1 VTGEAWTIIVAL
13 ATALQGVSIYLFKR
27 VDNENKELK
36 AELKT
41 NNTASAANQ
50 VLNAELA
57 RLYIKSLSEKETE

>member
-1 VTGEAWTIIVAL
+1 MTGEAWTIIVAL

-57 RLYIKSLSEKETE
+57 RLYIKSLSAKETE

>member
-1 VTGEAWTIIVAL
+1 MTGEAWTIIVAL

-27 VDNENKELK
+27 VDKENQELK

-57 RLYIKSLSEKETE
+57 RLYIKSLSAKETE

>member
-1 VTGEAWTIIVAL
+1 VTGEALTIIVAL
-13 ATALQGVSIYLFKR
+13 ATALQGVSIYLFRR

>member
-13 ATALQGVSIYLFKR
+13 ATALQGVSIYLFRR